1 MKTQEK
7 AKMKHYNE
15 WTEWA
20 ISITAN
26 KLAWLSINKRGM
38 TLIELIVVC
47 TILGVLATM
56 ALPIYSDIKEKAKVA
71 KGETEIRGL
80 EKEIYAY
87 NLDNGFY
94 PSGLVKIGKDK
105 QNDPWGRPYV
115 YNLIPADLSGAYTDW
130 TGTSLNTDFDLYSE
144 GKDGNTNLMADP
156 TSRDTSYDD
165 IVRASNGG
173 FVVLVEKY

>member
-1 MKTQEK
+1 MKTKEK
-7 AKMKHYNE
+7 AKMKYYKK

-20 ISITAN
+20 ITVTA
-26 KLAWLSINKRGM
+26 KKPGWLTLDKRGM

-56 ALPIYSDIKEKAKVA
+56 ALPIYADIKDKAKVA

-94 PSGLVKIGKDK
+94 PSGLDKIGKDK
-105 QNDPWGRPYV
+105 QKDPWGKPYV
-115 YNLIPADLSGAYTDW
+115 YYLIPADLSGAYMDW
-130 TGTSLNTDFDLYSE
+130 TGTNLNTDFDLYCE
-144 GKDGNTNLMADP
+144 GKDGLTNFIADP
-156 TSRDTSYDD
+156 SSIDTSYDD
-165 IVRASNGG
+165 IVRAGNGSL
-173 FVVLVEKY
+173 VVLVEKY